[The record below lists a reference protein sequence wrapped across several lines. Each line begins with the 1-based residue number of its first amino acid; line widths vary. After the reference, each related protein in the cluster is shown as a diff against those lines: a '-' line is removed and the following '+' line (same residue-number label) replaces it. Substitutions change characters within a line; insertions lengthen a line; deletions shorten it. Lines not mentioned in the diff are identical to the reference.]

1 MYQSPS
7 ILIVGLGDLGLRIAL
22 RLGACADPLRL
33 LLAARD
39 TPRMR
44 ARAALVAACA
54 PSCEVVFVPLDAL
67 DGDALHATCRAL
79 APDALVQCAS
89 MHSPWLLHGRHD
101 PVAQRLR
108 AAGFACELSAQL
120 PVAHAVFAA
129 AAGLSC
135 LRVNCSYP
143 DVVNPVLAAAGL
155 APDIGIG
162 NAGMIHALAESALRQ
177 RGIQGRLH
185 TLAHH
190 AHVTMTA
197 TGCCPDAPDADGV
210 GGAAPRFFL
219 DGRLCSPQ
227 EIFDGDAAP
236 GSSLLLNELTA
247 AHAVSVLR
255 AYFGWT
261 PPFYTAAP
269 GPQGRAGGWPLTVS
283 AGRIEID
290 LPEGIS
296 DHDIQCFNA
305 VAARLDGV
313 ERIEADGTVHFTAA
327 LRTALGPELT
337 WLAEPLTLAGAPA
350 RYAGLGAALGLA
362 PAPAREP
369 AGADAG
375 ACA

>member
-1 MYQSPS
+1 MSERHS
-7 ILIVGLGDLGLRIAL
+7 ILIVGLGDLGLRIAM
-22 RLGACADPLRL
+22 RLGACADRMRL

-39 TPRMR
+39 TARMR
-44 ARAALVAACA
+44 ARAALIAACA
-54 PSCEVVFVPLDAL
+54 PACEVVFVPLDAL
-67 DGDALHATCRAL
+67 DGDALRATLREL
-79 APDALVQCAS
+79 NPDALVQCAS

-135 LRVNCSYP
+135 LRINCSYP

-155 APDIGIG
+155 APDVGIG

-177 RGIQGRLH
+177 RGIDGRLQ

-197 TGCCPDAPDADGV
+197 TGNFPNAHPGAHDTVDT
-210 GGAAPRFFL
+210 GGSAPRFFL
-219 DGRLCSPQ
+219 DGRSHSPHA
-227 EIFDGDAAP
+227 IFDGIPAP
-236 GSSLLLNELTA
+236 GSSLALNELTA
-247 AHAVSVLR
+247 AHAVCMLR
-255 AYFGWT
+255 AYFGLT
-261 PPFYTAAP
+261 PPLHTAAP

-283 AGRIEID
+283 AGRIDID

-296 DHDIQCFNA
+296 GHDIQLFNA

-313 ERIEADGTVHFTAA
+313 ERIEGDGTVHFTDA
-327 LRTALGPELT
+327 LRSALGPELAS
-337 WLAEPLTLAGAPA
+337 LAEPLTLAGAPA
-350 RYAGLGAALGLA
+350 RYAELGAALGLGPV
-362 PAPAREP
+362 PAGEP
-369 AGADAG
+369 AGT
-375 ACA
+375 CA